1 MDFVEVE
8 AKTYEEAVKK
18 AAASLEA
25 EEKDLDIEVTEVDTK
40 GILGLL
46 GSKKIRI
53 KARRRTDLAEE
64 NAADA
69 KAADADAA
77 YSGEAA
83 DVPAGE
89 QARPTLEAEEFAKTF
104 LKDVAALCDI
114 ALRSE
119 VEAREDRLIFHIE
132 ASDTEAIT
140 GREGEV
146 LEALQHVVKLA
157 VAKKYGQ
164 TLKIL
169 LDVDGFRD
177 QRKKSIIIMA
187 RKLADRAK
195 REGRPQWT
203 KPLNPYERR
212 VVHTLFKNQEG
223 MNTHSE
229 GEGHLKK
236 VVITPEGPAR
246 PARPAGGRPGGRP
259 VGGPEEDREDGPAAA
274 GRAAAAITTGSAP
287 TNSPADSARCIRI
300 ITIPSGAPF
309 GTDAAAK
316 VSSLCGGGK
325 HHILRTHHGLIE
337 KY

>member
-119 VEAREDRLIFHIE
+119 VEAHEDRLIFHIE

-195 REGRPQWT
+195 REGTPPVDEAPQ
-203 KPLNPYERR
+203 PLRAARSAYA
-212 VVHTLFKNQEG
+212 FQE
-223 MNTHSE
+223 
-229 GEGHLKK
+229 
-236 VVITPEGPAR
+236 P
-246 PARPAGGRPGGRP
+246 GRDEYAQRGDRA
-259 VGGPEEDREDGPAAA
+259 PEEGGHNARGAGAAGKARRRQA
-274 GRAAAAITTGSAP
+274 GRATGRTARRRQAGRRRQLQQVARRPTLRPIRLGASA
-287 TNSPADSARCIRI
+287 
-300 ITIPSGAPF
+300 
-309 GTDAAAK
+309 
-316 VSSLCGGGK
+316 
-325 HHILRTHHGLIE
+325 
-337 KY
+337 

>member
-25 EEKDLDIEVTEVDTK
+25 PRRRDLDIEVTEVDTK

-146 LEALQHVVKLA
+146 LDALQHVVKLA

-212 VVHTLFKNQEG
+212 AGAYAFQE
-223 MNTHSE
+223 
-229 GEGHLKK
+229 
-236 VVITPEGPAR
+236 P
-246 PARPAGGRPGGRP
+246 GRDEYAQRG
-259 VGGPEEDREDGPAAA
+259 GGPPEEGGHNAPGAGAA
-274 GRAAAAITTGSAP
+274 GKARRRQAGRQARRKTGRTARRRQAGRRRQLQQVARRPTLRPIRLGASA
-287 TNSPADSARCIRI
+287 
-300 ITIPSGAPF
+300 
-309 GTDAAAK
+309 
-316 VSSLCGGGK
+316 
-325 HHILRTHHGLIE
+325 
-337 KY
+337 